1 MTRRRAQ
8 KTNSQL
14 PSHPFRWLQGE
25 RQRPVFL
32 CAALLTMVLMVAM
45 HWSNAPLQNPAAPLG
60 MISLQLAGTL
70 PAAQQILASWGPQGQ
85 LSAAFNLGIDYLYM
99 VAYATTLSLACVLLA
114 RHVRGFRRVSLL
126 GVCFSWG
133 MLVALLL
140 DAVENFLLIRLLLG
154 DLRELWPVLARGC
167 AVPKFAL
174 VLATLLYLV
183 GGGLFALT
191 RADTTSHTDGR

>member
-1 MTRRRAQ
+1 MVPEQ
-8 KTNSQL
+8 KPL
-14 PSHPFRWLQGE
+14 PLHPFSWLPE
-25 RQRPVFL
+25 ASQRGL
-32 CAALLTMVLMVAM
+32 LIGSILLTAVLMVAI
-45 HWSNAPLQNPAAPLG
+45 HWSNAPLQTPVAPLG

-114 RHVRGFRRVSLL
+114 RRCGDCRHVALL
-126 GVCFSWG
+126 GVWLSWG
-133 MLVALLL
+133 MLAALLL
-140 DAVENFLLIRLLLG
+140 DAVENCLLIRLLLG
-154 DLRELWPVLARGC
+154 DLREIWPVLARGC

-191 RADTTSHTDGR
+191 RAGTTSHTDDR